1 MNDITALLD
10 KTEQFER
17 LILLAQ
23 QCAPAFFA
31 ILFALVIPVFGQRW
45 LLASLEAKIDDRRQR
60 DIVVETSRRYWRM
73 NSIFSIVLVAVAIL
87 WFFYVQ
93 VFVVF
98 PEQRQRSRDF
108 IQTRLEETWNR
119 KVFEGYIYASAD
131 DVLMHFFD
139 DPRYRIYIH
148 PEENHNP
155 RRYRFVVI
163 RNDETVDIKRI
174 KYHYMTRAL
183 YDVAL
188 KERLGFPPTEL
199 ELCVRPNVVSYTLRS
214 SDRDVMPSFD
224 PGC

>member
-1 MNDITALLD
+1 MSDLSALLD

-17 LILLAQ
+17 LVLLAQ

-45 LLASLEAKIDDRRQR
+45 LLASLEAKIDDPEQR
-60 DIVVETSRRYWRM
+60 TAVVETSRRYWRM
-73 NSIFSIVLVAVAIL
+73 NSVFSIVLVAVAIL

-93 VFVVF
+93 IFVVF
-98 PEQRQRSRDF
+98 PDQRLRSREFVQARID
-108 IQTRLEETWNR
+108 ETWNR
-119 KVFEGYIYASAD
+119 KIFEGYIYASAD

-163 RNDETVDIKRI
+163 RNDDAEEIRRI

-188 KERLGFPPTEL
+188 KERLGFPPAEL
-199 ELCVRPNVVSYTLRS
+199 ELCVRPNVVSYTLRGG
-214 SDRDVMPSFD
+214 DRDVMPSFD
-224 PGC
+224 PAC

>member
-1 MNDITALLD
+1 MSDLTALLD

-17 LILLAQ
+17 LVLLAQ

-45 LLASLEAKIDDRRQR
+45 LVASLEAKIADDRHRSV
-60 DIVVETSRRYWRM
+60 VVETSRRYWRM

-98 PEQRQRSRDF
+98 PDQRQRSRDY
-108 IQTRLEETWNR
+108 IQARIDETWSR

-139 DPRYRIYIH
+139 DPNYRIYIH
-148 PEENHNP
+148 PEDNHNP
-155 RRYRFVVI
+155 RRYRFVVL
-163 RNDETVDIKRI
+163 RNDDAPDIKRI
-174 KYHYMTRAL
+174 KYLYMTRSL
-183 YDVAL
+183 YDVVV
-188 KERLGFPPTEL
+188 KERIGVPPAEL
-199 ELCVRPNVVSYTLRS
+199 EFCMRPGIVTYTLRS
-214 SDRDVMPSFD
+214 GDRDVMPTFD